1 MLSSQVVGDSEGL
14 FVGDEVRLR
23 VGGSVGTP
31 EGSFLGLSDGLL
43 VGLNVGQIETVS
55 KNVVEWGKTK
65 FVLVRIFSGHRNAR
79 YAV

>member
-23 VGGSVGTP
+23 VGGSVGT
-31 EGSFLGLSDGLL
+31 SFLGLSDGLL

-55 KNVVEWGKTK
+55 KNEVEWGET
-65 FVLVRIFSGHRNAR
+65 NCTC
-79 YAV
+79 

>member
-23 VGGSVGTP
+23 VGGSVGGSVGT
-31 EGSFLGLSDGLL
+31 SFLGLSDGLL

-55 KNVVEWGKTK
+55 KNVVEWGET
-65 FVLVRIFSGHRNAR
+65 NCTC
-79 YAV
+79 